1 MERVLKLMTLKN
13 VIKIFSIALILI
25 LLTGCGNKL
34 SIKISDD
41 KRDFKVTEK
50 TDYIELNY
58 KVKIYDECG
67 NLIEEGY
74 TKNNEYFFNPK
85 KCSVYKLIVINKN
98 LTPYIISVRFIP
110 VNNLCIY
117 FNTQNSYTFY
127 LTDKYYIG
135 LPIERGEL
143 NLWPVRIP

>member
-1 MERVLKLMTLKN
+1 M
-13 VIKIFSIALILI
+13 IKIKCINPKS
-25 LLTGCGNKL
+25 L
-34 SIKISDD
+34 SI
-41 KRDFKVTEK
+41 F
-50 TDYIELNY
+50 NY

-85 KCSVYKLIVINKN
+85 KCSVYKLVVINKN
-98 LTPYIISVRFIP
+98 LTPYVISVHFIP
-110 VNNLCIY
+110 TNNLCIY
-117 FNTQNSYTFY
+117 FNTQNSSTFY

-143 NLWPVRIP
+143 NLWPVSIP